1 MEHIIIIE
9 EIDDWYYILID
20 NVLYYS
26 ESGIR
31 DIVEVEDLTELTVW
45 QYNYLVRELNI
56 HCPKYSITQ
65 LEGRFV

>member
-1 MEHIIIIE
+1 M
-9 EIDDWYYILID
+9 
-20 NVLYYS
+20 YYS